1 MRRLISF
8 APLFLAVSI
17 QLSATVTPMIELS
30 KDDSAKAQALHDA
43 LTQTQNDYSTIERQ
57 MYRGYVKDSSTQGFP
72 GPLYS
77 ADFRFLVG
85 AGDPAPILELSQE
98 DTAKLQ
104 TAYDSLVKAQ
114 QDLELSHQHILET
127 YIAIRGS
134 EKGAVSF
141 GDPAV
146 LVPVER
152 AAFQHYR
159 YTQDY
164 RFILPK

>member
-1 MRRLISF
+1 MRRLISL
-8 APLFLAVSI
+8 APLFLI
-17 QLSATVTPMIELS
+17 GWIHLSAATTPMIELS
-30 KDDSAKAQALHDA
+30 KEDSAKAQALHDNLA
-43 LTQTQNDYSTIERQ
+43 QAEQDYSALERQ
-57 MYRGYVKDSSTQGFP
+57 MYRGYVKASSTQGFP

-85 AGDPAPILELSQE
+85 SGDPAPILELSKE
-98 DTAKLQ
+98 DTGKLQ
-104 TAYDSLVKAQ
+104 TAYDSLLKAQ
-114 QDLELSHQHILET
+114 QDLELFHHHLLET

-134 EKGAVSF
+134 EKPAVSF

-146 LVPVER
+146 MVPVER
-152 AAFQHYR
+152 AAFQHFR